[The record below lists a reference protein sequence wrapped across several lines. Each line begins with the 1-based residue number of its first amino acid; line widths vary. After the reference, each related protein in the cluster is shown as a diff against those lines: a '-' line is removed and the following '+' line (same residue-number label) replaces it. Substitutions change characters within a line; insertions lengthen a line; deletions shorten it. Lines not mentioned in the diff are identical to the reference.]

1 MTKDEVVE
9 AFTDLYQNAMQRE
22 KDLESADEIS
32 KMLDQLD
39 RAERLEAISEISRLV
54 GDDYEQTS
62 GSARE
67 AFDWNLALLLLGR
80 LPCK

>member
-9 AFTDLYQNAMQRE
+9 AFTDLYQNAMRRE
-22 KDLESADEIS
+22 KDLETADEIS
-32 KMLDQLD
+32 KMLGQLGG
-39 RAERLEAISEISRLV
+39 AERLEAISEISKVV

-80 LPCK
+80 LPCR